1 MDRGRAGGYVTDN
14 NLAMKQIKEKQFNEH
29 LHRLEKIKARKAGS
43 SHTLDNNPPVIVK
56 AALSNPRKIA
66 LRNEFNTVVAKENKY
81 VLMAVL
87 LDCNLNFFYVFIVI
101 FCFNRSDRY

>member
-29 LHRLEKIKARKAGS
+29 LQRLEKIKGRKAGS

-87 LDCNLNFFYVFIVI
+87 LDCNLNFFFML
-101 FCFNRSDRY
+101 SL